1 MDASTDDFIENLEA
15 NEDDGECNTEEEEIS
30 KAAAV
35 ELLEPSVLAGY
46 FQRLGLLYGIL
57 KMNSR

>member
-1 MDASTDDFIENLEA
+1 MMVNV
-15 NEDDGECNTEEEEIS
+15 TEEEEIS

-46 FQRLGLLYGIL
+46 FQRLGLPYGIL